1 MHILVKYKLKGFFYI
16 QIIFI
21 FSILCGINPLFS
33 QSDSLILKVHFLYG
47 SKPAKHYKKTES
59 KYFGGL
65 HGGHVTIELENIDY
79 GFSPSGKV
87 HIFAHK
93 KNYHGAF
100 GFYDTQGKEPYTNEE
115 KYAIVKIPI
124 SKNDAIKVKE
134 IFEKYLELTPYD
146 YAFFGMRCAAAANDV
161 LSQIGL
167 QKKRGKFGYVIR
179 TFYPKK
185 LRKRLFKLAKE
196 KKYTVFINEGKPS
209 RKWEKD

>member
-146 YAFFGMRCAAAANDV
+146 YAFFVCVVQLLLMM
-161 LSQIGL
+161 
-167 QKKRGKFGYVIR
+167 
-179 TFYPKK
+179 FY
-185 LRKRLFKLAKE
+185 RKLAC
-196 KKYTVFINEGKPS
+196 KKSAENLVMLSVLFIQKNCGNVFLN
-209 RKWEKD
+209 